1 MSDEKLGTEIRKE
14 QIAEAALKLVS
25 SHGLGRLS
33 VAAVARRV
41 GLVPSGIYRHFR
53 SKDEILSAMLD
64 LIERRLTDNVHAA
77 SEESADPLT
86 QLRGVL
92 VRHIRFIREGRA
104 IPRIVF
110 ADETFVGHPE
120 RKTRV
125 QQILRGYLGRVS
137 RIIQQGQEQ
146 GQVRPELDP
155 ETVAMMIIGIVMPAG
170 VLWHLSDGGF
180 DVTRHADR
188 AWQMLHRAIAADG
201 T

>member
-14 QIAEAALKLVS
+14 QIVEAALKLVS
-25 SHGLGRLS
+25 SHGLSRLS

-53 SKDEILSAMLD
+53 SKDEILTAMLD
-64 LIERRLTDNVHAA
+64 LIERRLTENVLAA
-77 SEESADPLT
+77 CEESDNAVE

-92 VRHIRFIREGRA
+92 MRHVRFIREGRA

-110 ADETFVGHPE
+110 ADESFVGHPH
-120 RKTRV
+120 RKLRV

-137 RIIQQGQEQ
+137 EIVRQGQHQ
-146 GQVRPELDP
+146 GRIRPDFDP
-155 ETVAMMIIGIVMPAG
+155 DTAAMMMIGIVMPAG

-188 AWQMLHRAIAADG
+188 AWQMLQRAIAADRG
-201 T
+201 